1 MRKKYDRKWR
11 GIQLKWRRRDS
22 QIIEKL
28 HVYLA
33 HRKMCMAHAGS
44 HVSQTSKNRRTRS
57 PGRPLK
63 RRNQPAIISASQHE
77 CFRLNRHHPLWLSL
91 PITWFNG
98 KRPPNWEN
106 LSLWCKVQLALI
118 AMSELGCVL
127 ITGKLSSA
135 LETKLVTKGVKDITG
150 YLRNRLRDH
159 LRSITGVENP
169 EFLFVLEGHTKGK
182 VQKTDLH
189 IHGVIATDRLPAEPL
204 RTNMVKE
211 AVARTVGQWRRG
223 KIGYRAV
230 HTQPYSRTGSG
241 YGNYILKHVTRRDDR
256 MGDHRV
262 AFSKSMKAGTREFW
276 LAVSGLDGTRKV
288 PRNARRVARNSFAG
302 KIVHARRATR
312 KRVSARV
319 SESSRLRHAIKR
331 LAKAA
336 QAASTSP

>member
-1 MRKKYDRKWR
+1 MGPR
-11 GIQLKWRRRDS
+11 QLSRLFRAELGSSAATYVELTRIDIARRLLEDS
-22 QIIEKL
+22 S
-28 HVYLA
+28 A
-33 HRKMCMAHAGS
+33 
-44 HVSQTSKNRRTRS
+44 
-57 PGRPLK
+57 PLK
-63 RRNQPAIISASQHE
+63 
-77 CFRLNRHHPLWLSL
+77 
-91 PITWFNG
+91 T
-98 KRPPNWEN
+98 
-106 LSLWCKVQLALI
+106 I
-118 AMSELGCVL
+118 A
-127 ITGKLSSA
+127 
-135 LETKLVTKGVKDITG
+135 
-150 YLRNRLRDH
+150 Y
-159 LRSITGVENP
+159 
-169 EFLFVLEGHTKGK
+169 
-182 VQKTDLH
+182 
-189 IHGVIATDRLPAEPL
+189 ATDRLPAEPL

-336 QAASTSP
+336 QAASTSS